1 MYIAKYTSW
10 LRPPLRAR
18 GLCYVKCTVEKLIFL
33 EFAHVLA
40 SNRENELLFA
50 DQAQMNWLQELARQ
64 KPA

>member
-1 MYIAKYTSW
+1 MVEASFWELEGYVTSNVPW
-10 LRPPLRAR
+10 
-18 GLCYVKCTVEKLIFL
+18 KSSFFL